1 MEKPPV
7 PLTRESLLDQL
18 QAWGIKAIT
27 HDHPPV
33 FTVAQSADVKAAL
46 PGAHTKN
53 LFLKDRAGALFL
65 VSAMADASLDLVALG
80 KLLGAKGRL
89 SFGSAELLLEMLGV
103 SPGSVTAF
111 ALLNDPGQRV
121 RFVLDHALLGA
132 DLVNFHPLRNDAT
145 TAITPAELLLFLKK
159 QSRVWDCVA
168 FEGPDAPIRQ
178 KMD

>member
-1 MEKPPV
+1 MPF
-7 PLTRESLLDQL
+7 TRSSLLAQL
-18 QAWGIKAIT
+18 EAWGIAAVT

-33 FTVAQSADVKAAL
+33 FTVAQSAQLKAAL

-65 VSAMADASLDLVALG
+65 ASVEAHAQVDLVRLG

-89 SFGSAELLLEMLGV
+89 SFGSAELMMETLGV

-111 ALLNDPGQRV
+111 ALINDAAQRV
-121 RFVLDHALLGA
+121 RFVLDGALLDA
-132 DLVNFHPLRNDAT
+132 QCINFHPLRNDAT
-145 TAITPAELLLFLKK
+145 TALTPADLLVFLTK
-159 QSRVWDCVA
+159 QGRAWDCI
-168 FEGPDAPIRQ
+168 ELDSPDGPKWR